1 MVTQKLDNERI
12 AKLEAQMEDL
22 KVDVADV
29 KSDIKELHSRITT
42 TTREITDHIDTKI
55 DALAQDDKTQ
65 HDIMSKKIDE
75 IKDRVDLLERW
86 KWMIIGGAIAI
97 GYIVGHLQFFENIIK

>member
-1 MVTQKLDNERI
+1 MATQKLDNERI

-86 KWMIIGGAIAI
+86 KWMIVGGAIAI